1 MKPRRLVICAMLAI
15 VASCSQQQ
23 PQQYGTVEDYE
34 AYGRNAD
41 AMAAAPCYFY
51 PDPAFAPSGCYY
63 YWAAGPSY
71 YYTYPTQQPRPQER
85 TFTTRIDSSPF
96 SSPSFSGFSGGN
108 SLLRGGGGGGLIRLG
123 R

>member
-1 MKPRRLVICAMLAI
+1 MLAI
-15 VASCSQQQ
+15 FAGCSQQQ

-41 AMAAAPCYFY
+41 AMAAAPCYVY
-51 PDPAFAPSGCYY
+51 PDPAFAPPGCYY

-71 YYTYPTQQPRPQER
+71 YYTYQTQQPRPQER

-96 SSPSFSGFSGGN
+96 SSPSFSGFSGGGN
-108 SLLRGGGGGGLIRLG
+108 SLLRGGGGGGGLLRLG